1 MPTNAIFDP
10 EIFDGPLMF
19 DTRQKNFSVTIFD
32 EGGAVSDLLQKQVDY
47 HREFLEGGKPIF
59 DGAIFDDLIFDT
71 SASGSGRI
79 TDNLNARKSFFAT
92 ITEPSISINDSL
104 ERMLKAFR
112 NLPET
117 VLISDS
123 LSRLVKYYR
132 EIIDAGQG
140 IFDGPLMFDPEIFD
154 VNVGGIRISDTISAI
169 RGAKVSLLETVT
181 STDDLARKLKAF
193 VNLSE
198 NTTINDIL
206 TAKSN
211 FFISL
216 LETVTS
222 SDNLERTLKAFR
234 SLSDT
239 SIISDLLESVRGAK
253 VSLLENVLV
262 TDSLARLSKHYRSLT
277 DSIIITDT
285 LTAFK
290 VVGRR
295 IKHAVAWI
303 NKRSA
308 NAFIFKRKTTA
319 DANKRKTNASV

>member
-10 EIFDGPLMF
+10 AIFDGPLMF
-19 DTRQKNFSVTIFD
+19 DTRQKNFSIIIND

-47 HREFLEGGKPIF
+47 HREFIEGGAPIF
-59 DGAIFDDLIFDT
+59 DGNIFDEAIFDAG
-71 SASGSGRI
+71 ASGSGRI
-79 TDNLNARKSFFAT
+79 TDSVTAVKKFFTT
-92 ITEPSISINDSL
+92 ITEPSISIGDSIVRKL
-104 ERMLKAFR
+104 RAHR
-112 NLPET
+112 VLPENT
-117 VLISDS
+117 IVSDS

-132 EIIDAGQG
+132 NIVDAGQG

-154 VNVGGIRISDTISAI
+154 VNIGGITITDTISAV

-193 VNLSE
+193 VHLNE
-198 NTTINDIL
+198 NTTVNDVL
-206 TAKSN
+206 TARYN
-211 FFISL
+211 AVVSL

-234 SLSDT
+234 SLADT
-239 SIISDLLESVRGAK
+239 SAISDLLESVRGAK

-262 TDSLARLSKHYRSLT
+262 TDSLARLSKHYRSLI
-277 DSIIITDT
+277 DSLVVTDT

-290 VVGRR
+290 VAGRR

-319 DANKRKTNASV
+319 DANKRKTSASV